1 MVHSGSRMPAVS
13 DRITVVFAR
22 PTGPNNTLPS
32 GSACPSRTL
41 SGAFPI
47 IEKREVSLM
56 EQLNEELKAHL
67 MATDQQF
74 RDLAEEHS
82 QFHKELEMIEAK
94 EHLTL
99 DDEAEEIRLKKQK
112 LRLKDEMN
120 AIVAR
125 YRTQKVA

>member
-1 MVHSGSRMPAVS
+1 MK
-13 DRITVVFAR
+13 VVFAR
-22 PTGPNNTLPS
+22 PTEPNRLFPT
-32 GSACPSRTL
+32 GSAWPSRTL

-56 EQLNEELKAHL
+56 EQPNEELKAHL

-74 RDLAEEHS
+74 RALAEEHAR
-82 QFHKELEMIEAK
+82 FHKQLEAIEAK

-120 AIVAR
+120 AIMAR
-125 YRTQKVA
+125 YRTQQVA